1 MVLFWSFYGR
11 KNWCANI
18 FLGWFKQAPFNWGMY
33 MRNAFFVE
41 NVGMTHA
48 WYMPVILGMYIFL
61 PYVSRA
67 LHSISNKALIVI
79 MAIMFVIFR

>member
-1 MVLFWSFYGR
+1 
-11 KNWCANI
+11 
-18 FLGWFKQAPFNWGMY
+18 